1 MNEPRFKAFDLR
13 ARQWHEAGDW
23 VIDPESGGARI
34 FAHDE
39 HGARLLGSNRFLVVV
54 RATGLR
60 DRNKKEIYEGD
71 ILRIS
76 IPKVK
81 NIQEEKEDFGP
92 VEFEDA
98 RGRFVFRSS
107 DGCLYGITTDDK
119 ANEVIG
125 NIYENQDLLEARRL
139 REAREGGE
147 A

>member
-39 HGARLLGSNRFLVVV
+39 HGARLLGSNRVLVVV

-107 DGCLYGITTDDK
+107 DGNLYGLTTDDK

-125 NIYENQDLLEARRL
+125 NIYENSDLLE
-139 REAREGGE
+139 GVPNVK
-147 A
+147 